1 MQQIVYEIIDRC
13 FNNETNNNNENNT
26 VNSDI
31 TITPPLSTKND
42 SNNSNKD
49 SQKDIKLL
57 KRKIFFIDY
66 YNINKK
72 DIKIKKKPEKFL
84 EKKRKRFFMIKKMNK
99 KNKKILEIKQEIPK
113 KNKIIFKNFIPE
125 KKIEN
130 NKFIFDENNNNN
142 KSTEKT
148 KKNFLINIIKN
159 NEKKSNKNAAIKSNE
174 NTNNIKIIKNDNLK
188 NNINNNKNN
197 KEKEVRKKKKKS
209 SYTTEKELQIAFE
222 KKFLENIN
230 KEYSDKEYEED
241 MKQCLK
247 DKKKKFMKDN
257 FPIMFQKDKFYLYS
271 KLKKKRLSSKEYFIE
286 TEFFEKNKNEKNSE
300 IVFNNYDTGFNF
312 QKNDLN
318 CCKNKIF
325 KIFKTKKFNKKNN
338 NKNLLVNNNNDNKQ
352 NNFLNNFESKEKLFL
367 YPRKVWSFQKE
378 KEINID
384 NFFDECTQIWPNDEC
399 CFTKEIALEFL
410 MQNNYSIKYC
420 LKNMDEFVFFMKKRA
435 KELDFPIISESVK
448 TIKKYHLRKTNYN

>member
-72 DIKIKKKPEKFL
+72 DTKIKKKPEKFL

-99 KNKKILEIKQEIPK
+99 KPKKILEINQEIPK

-148 KKNFLINIIKN
+148 KK
-159 NEKKSNKNAAIKSNE
+159 
-174 NTNNIKIIKNDNLK
+174 
-188 NNINNNKNN
+188 
-197 KEKEVRKKKKKS
+197 
-209 SYTTEKELQIAFE
+209 
-222 KKFLENIN
+222 
-230 KEYSDKEYEED
+230 
-241 MKQCLK
+241 
-247 DKKKKFMKDN
+247 
-257 FPIMFQKDKFYLYS
+257 
-271 KLKKKRLSSKEYFIE
+271 
-286 TEFFEKNKNEKNSE
+286 
-300 IVFNNYDTGFNF
+300 
-312 QKNDLN
+312 
-318 CCKNKIF
+318 IF
-325 KIFKTKKFNKKNN
+325 
-338 NKNLLVNNNNDNKQ
+338 
-352 NNFLNNFESKEKLFL
+352 S
-367 YPRKVWSFQKE
+367 
-378 KEINID
+378 
-384 NFFDECTQIWPNDEC
+384 
-399 CFTKEIALEFL
+399 
-410 MQNNYSIKYC
+410 
-420 LKNMDEFVFFMKKRA
+420 
-435 KELDFPIISESVK
+435 
-448 TIKKYHLRKTNYN
+448 

>member
-99 KNKKILEIKQEIPK
+99 KPKKILEIKQEIPK

-130 NKFIFDENNNNN
+130 NKVIFDENNNNN

-188 NNINNNKNN
+188 NNINNNNN
-197 KEKEVRKKKKKS
+197 NIPEKKESKHKKKKS
-209 SYTTEKELQIAFE
+209 TYTTEKELQIAYE

-241 MKQCLK
+241 IKNILK
-247 DKKKKFMKDN
+247 DNKKKFMKEN

-271 KLKKKRLSSKEYFIE
+271 KLPKKKLASKEYFIE
-286 TEFFEKNKNEKNSE
+286 PDFFENKIKNKFYLNEFRLNDDKYLY
-300 IVFNNYDTGFNF
+300 NNIINNNNI
-312 QKNDLN
+312 NDIN
-318 CCKNKIF
+318 NNNKNKIF
-325 KIFKTKKFNKKNN
+325 KIIKINKNN
-338 NKNLLVNNNNDNKQ
+338 ESINNEDI
-352 NNFLNNFESKEKLFL
+352 FL
-367 YPRKVWSFQKE
+367 YPKKVWSKE
-378 KEINID
+378 SLDNKDKEINID
-384 NFFDECTQIWPNDEC
+384 NFFEECIQIWPFDEC
-399 CFTKEIALEFL
+399 CFIKEIALEYL
-410 MQNNYSIKYC
+410 MLNDYSKNKC
-420 LKNMDEFVFFMKKRA
+420 LNQIDNFVFFMKKRA
-435 KELDFPIISESVK
+435 KELDFPIISNSVK
-448 TIKKYHLRKTNYN
+448 IIKKYNLRKTNFN